1 MAKRHDTPPYEIMRS
16 RGGASGGST
25 FGEGVVPEAPVREE
39 ESIPRPPGRAP
50 WWVGSASPLVL
61 RVPRG
66 IAILSVAGLLLLIAV
81 AYWVGSIRGAAAA
94 EPDPVEPGLGQ
105 RTGPNGF
112 FVSPEDDYAG
122 PEVDVPED
130 ALTVERRE
138 PGLNYMQ
145 LITSTRED
153 CEKLAR
159 FFGARGVAI
168 QLVPVHNKELW
179 VAYAVKRGYRSD
191 EMGSESQQ
199 RYEQM
204 LRSLGRQWK
213 QTNGGRGTDLLFGE
227 LGDDLMLGGNGGDR
241 LEGNLGEDT
250 LDGGSGDD
258 ELFGGNGAFADTLT
272 GGTGNDTLF
281 GEQGADTFVFEN
293 GFGVDEIRDFALGGG
308 DVIDLAAL
316 TNITSFADLDAN
328 HLSQGASGAVIAD
341 GANTITLFG
350 IDENDLTAGD
360 FDFGV

>member
-1 MAKRHDTPPYEIMRS
+1 MAKRDYTPPYEIMRS
-16 RGGASGGST
+16 RGSASGNA
-25 FGEGVVPEAPVREE
+25 GEGGVPESPGGQE

-66 IAILSVAGLLLLIAV
+66 IAILSVAGLLLVIMV
-81 AYWVGSIRGAAAA
+81 AYWVGSMRGAAAA
-94 EPDPVEPGLGQ
+94 NPEPVEPGLGE

-112 FVSPEDDYAG
+112 FVSPEDDYEG

-168 QLVPVHNKELW
+168 QLVPVHNKGLW

-213 QTNGGRGTDLLFGE
+213 QTNGGRGTDLSTMIFNRYDGPKPKPK
-227 LGDDLMLGGNGGDR
+227 DD
-241 LEGNLGEDT
+241 
-250 LDGGSGDD
+250 
-258 ELFGGNGAFADTLT
+258 
-272 GGTGNDTLF
+272 
-281 GEQGADTFVFEN
+281 
-293 GFGVDEIRDFALGGG
+293 
-308 DVIDLAAL
+308 
-316 TNITSFADLDAN
+316 
-328 HLSQGASGAVIAD
+328 
-341 GANTITLFG
+341 
-350 IDENDLTAGD
+350 
-360 FDFGV
+360 

>member
-1 MAKRHDTPPYEIMRS
+1 MAKRDQTPPYEIMRS
-16 RGGASGGST
+16 RGGASGGAAP
-25 FGEGVVPEAPVREE
+25 GEGGSDEAPVSEE
-39 ESIPRPPGRAP
+39 ERIPRPPGRAP

-66 IAILSVAGLLLLIAV
+66 VAVLCVAGLLLVIVL
-81 AYWVGSIRGAAAA
+81 AYWVGSMRGAAGARPEA
-94 EPDPVEPGLGQ
+94 VEPGLGE

-112 FVSPEDDYAG
+112 FESPDDDYAG
-122 PEVDVPED
+122 PEVDVPKD
-130 ALTVERRE
+130 VLVVERRE

-168 QLVPVHNKELW
+168 QLVPVHNKGLW

-213 QTNGGRGTDLLFGE
+213 QSNSGRGTDLSTMIFNRYDGPKPKPK
-227 LGDDLMLGGNGGDR
+227 DD
-241 LEGNLGEDT
+241 
-250 LDGGSGDD
+250 
-258 ELFGGNGAFADTLT
+258 
-272 GGTGNDTLF
+272 
-281 GEQGADTFVFEN
+281 
-293 GFGVDEIRDFALGGG
+293 
-308 DVIDLAAL
+308 
-316 TNITSFADLDAN
+316 
-328 HLSQGASGAVIAD
+328 
-341 GANTITLFG
+341 
-350 IDENDLTAGD
+350 
-360 FDFGV
+360 

>member
-1 MAKRHDTPPYEIMRS
+1 MAKRDYTPPYEIMRS
-16 RGGASGGST
+16 RGAASGSGAPSESGS
-25 FGEGVVPEAPVREE
+25 PEPAVTEK

-61 RVPRG
+61 RIPRG
-66 IAILSVAGLLLLIAV
+66 IAILSIAGLLLVIVV
-81 AYWVGSIRGAAAA
+81 AYWVGSIRGASAAT
-94 EPDPVEPGLGQ
+94 PGPVETGLGE

-122 PEVDVPED
+122 PEVGVPED
-130 ALTVERRE
+130 DLTVERRE

-168 QLVPVHNKELW
+168 QLVPVHNKGLW

-199 RYEQM
+199 LYEQM

-213 QTNGGRGTDLLFGE
+213 QSNSGRGTDLSTMIFNRYDGPKPKPK
-227 LGDDLMLGGNGGDR
+227 DD
-241 LEGNLGEDT
+241 
-250 LDGGSGDD
+250 
-258 ELFGGNGAFADTLT
+258 
-272 GGTGNDTLF
+272 
-281 GEQGADTFVFEN
+281 
-293 GFGVDEIRDFALGGG
+293 
-308 DVIDLAAL
+308 
-316 TNITSFADLDAN
+316 
-328 HLSQGASGAVIAD
+328 
-341 GANTITLFG
+341 
-350 IDENDLTAGD
+350 
-360 FDFGV
+360 